1 MVTNDG
7 WRYLNGFSNLKKEF
21 DRRCGVSGW
30 TLHDLRRTPRTPD
43 VAGRSRGPPR
53 TPDVAGRSRGP
64 PRTPDVAGR
73 SRGGDHL
80 APLWSLCLAR
90 LTSTCPW
97 PFRARET
104 GSSCHGRFLD
114 SLTLAARWPQPAT
127 TPASENP
134 ANYFPTWYCD
144 SGSALHLPIDTV
156 KQSLD
161 SGLPIKR

>member
-1 MVTNDG
+1 VMVTNDG

-21 DRRCGVSGW
+21 DRRCGVTGW
-30 TLHDLRRTPRTPD
+30 TLHDLRTT
-43 VAGRSRGPPR
+43 
-53 TPDVAGRSRGP
+53 

-73 SRGGDHL
+73 SRGGDHP